1 MLAKFTYCVSAS
13 LMLFWLLISSSTLQ
27 AQDYRALFKK
37 LDSSVVTIHALEVVN
52 SEKGLRPKRSVG
64 SGVIVSK
71 DGEIMTAA
79 HVVHTADQIVV
90 KFVDGTAVPAKIV
103 SSISGAD
110 VALIKVEKMPLTA
123 SVATLG
129 DSDKTAPGEPAL
141 VIGAPF
147 GIEHSLSVGHVS
159 GLQTRPVIAGGTSLK
174 VIQIDAAV
182 NHGNSGGPL
191 FNDKGELVGIVSHIL
206 SEGGGFDGI
215 GFAVATNAAK
225 TILFDQSPIWTGFEG
240 LLLPPEMN
248 AMLNVPQKSALLVQR
263 VSLNSIAAK
272 AGLRGGTDQITFRGR
287 NVWVGGDIIL
297 EIQNTVCDCPKSFE
311 NLSRS
316 LKAIPPGE
324 SIKVKVLRA
333 GKVVELDFATEK

>member
-1 MLAKFTYCVSAS
+1 MVTKFAYLFLFTATLTTLSLLTPSSA
-13 LMLFWLLISSSTLQ
+13 LH
-27 AQDYRALFKK
+27 AQNYRELFKK

-90 KFVDGTAVPAKIV
+90 KFVDGTAVPAQIV

-110 VALIKVEKMPLTA
+110 VALIKVEKIPASA

-182 NHGNSGGPL
+182 NHGLSL
-191 FNDKGELVGIVSHIL
+191 IHI
-206 SEGGGFDGI
+206 
-215 GFAVATNAAK
+215 
-225 TILFDQSPIWTGFEG
+225 
-240 LLLPPEMN
+240 
-248 AMLNVPQKSALLVQR
+248 
-263 VSLNSIAAK
+263 
-272 AGLRGGTDQITFRGR
+272 
-287 NVWVGGDIIL
+287 
-297 EIQNTVCDCPKSFE
+297 
-311 NLSRS
+311 
-316 LKAIPPGE
+316 
-324 SIKVKVLRA
+324 
-333 GKVVELDFATEK
+333 

>member
-1 MLAKFTYCVSAS
+1 MLAKFAYCVTAS
-13 LMLFWLLISSSTLQ
+13 LMLLWLLIPSSTLQ

-52 SEKGLRPKRSVG
+52 SEQAKRSVG

-79 HVVHTADQIVV
+79 HVVHTTDQIVV

-110 VALIKVEKMPLTA
+110 VALIKVEKIPPTA

-174 VIQIDAAV
+174 VC
-182 NHGNSGGPL
+182 L
-191 FNDKGELVGIVSHIL
+191 LY
-206 SEGGGFDGI
+206 
-215 GFAVATNAAK
+215 T
-225 TILFDQSPIWTGFEG
+225 SPS
-240 LLLPPEMN
+240 P
-248 AMLNVPQKSALLVQR
+248 R
-263 VSLNSIAAK
+263 
-272 AGLRGGTDQITFRGR
+272 D
-287 NVWVGGDIIL
+287 
-297 EIQNTVCDCPKSFE
+297 
-311 NLSRS
+311 
-316 LKAIPPGE
+316 
-324 SIKVKVLRA
+324 
-333 GKVVELDFATEK
+333 